1 MSSEFERL
9 LRKGQAA
16 LPEPEAGVT
25 RRARQKALAAILRR
39 RRLRL
44 RSPLTL
50 AAALAAAVGV
60 GIGVGALVTPSS
72 TAAPRAMGLGFLPEQ
87 GWSVHQA
94 GTRATVA
101 RPASAIATNVSIHP
115 DDFVHG
121 RPDPSQLPYTT
132 LLRLPRNGVVIV
144 ADFTLL
150 REHSVFTGQ
159 LFRPRELPLKLRDAS
174 PLDQFGTQIRP
185 RRPLGQY
192 QLRAAVNGYA
202 VDLAFYFGT
211 ARPSQALLASAQRQL
226 ERLVVE
232 RPQARPRV
240 QPPRTLA
247 AVTSAPA
254 GSTAARLIDRTFR
267 CNLGIV
273 AGTPKIEVSAAAG
286 TRARGNRRFDRLAQ
300 ATVITFPENN
310 FREADS
316 LNVAGMTAGW
326 PPPVSVPTGGGMGI
340 SLDQCTPVVASVP
353 LRTRGLNGGR
363 IDSFEDTYECFPL
376 TRRILLRT
384 RSLFRRPTN
393 LRLRRGP
400 AGERDLAT
408 VGRITE
414 GVIAARTANGKPILY
429 TQIFES
435 GKARLF
441 TEPDCVPDP
450 T

>member
-1 MSSEFERL
+1 MPSEFERL
-9 LRKGQAA
+9 LREAQEA
-16 LPEPEAGVT
+16 LPKPDDRAT
-25 RRARQKALAAILRR
+25 RRAREKALAAIFRR

-50 AAALAAAVGV
+50 AAALAAAVGI
-60 GIGVGALVTPSS
+60 GIAAGALLTPSS

-87 GWSVHQA
+87 GWNVHQA
-94 GTRATVA
+94 GTRASVA
-101 RPASAIATNVSIHP
+101 QPASAIATNVP
-115 DDFVHG
+115 LLPEDLVDG
-121 RPDPSQLPYTT
+121 RPDPSQLPYAT

-150 REHSVFTGQ
+150 REHLPYTSP
-159 LFRPRELPLKLRDAS
+159 LFRPRELPLKLSDAR

-185 RRPLGQY
+185 RQPLGQY
-192 QLRAAVNGYA
+192 QLRAAVNGFA

-211 ARPSQALLASAQRQL
+211 TDPSRALLAAAQRQL

-232 RPQARPRV
+232 PPEARAPRV

-247 AVTSAPA
+247 AAQSAPA
-254 GSTAARLIDRTFR
+254 VSAAARVIDRTFR
-267 CNLGIV
+267 CNLGVV
-273 AGTPKIEVSAAAG
+273 AGTPKIEVSGAAG
-286 TRARGNRRFDRLAQ
+286 ARAGRRFDRLAQ

-310 FREADS
+310 FREEDS
-316 LNVAGMTAGW
+316 LYVAGITAGW
-326 PPPVSVPTGGGMGI
+326 PPPVSVPTGGGLGI

-353 LRTRGLNGGR
+353 LTTRGLTGGR
-363 IDSFEDTYECFPL
+363 IDNFEDTYECFPV
-376 TRRILLRT
+376 TRRMLLRT
-384 RSLFRRPTN
+384 RAVFRRPTN

-414 GVIAARTANGKPILY
+414 GVIAARTATGRPLY
-429 TQIFES
+429 YAQIFES
-435 GKARLF
+435 GKARMF
-441 TEPDCVPDP
+441 THPDCVPDQ

>member
-1 MSSEFERL
+1 MPSEFERL
-9 LRKGQAA
+9 LREAQEA
-16 LPEPEAGVT
+16 LPKPDDRAT
-25 RRARQKALAAILRR
+25 KRAREKAVAAVLRR

-87 GWSVHQA
+87 GWSVYQA
-94 GTRATVA
+94 RTRASVA
-101 RPASAIATNVSIHP
+101 RPASAIAANVDLHP
-115 DDFVHG
+115 DDFVDG
-121 RPDPSQLPYTT
+121 RPAPSQLPYAT

-150 REHSVFTGQ
+150 REHSVYTGQ
-159 LFRPRELPLKLRDAS
+159 LFRPRDLPLKLRDAR

-192 QLRAAVNGYA
+192 QLRAAVNGFA

-211 ARPSQALLASAQRQL
+211 ARPPRALLASAQRQL

-232 RPQARPRV
+232 PPEARPRV
-240 QPPRTLA
+240 EPPRTLA

-254 GSTAARLIDRTFR
+254 GSAAARVIDRTFR
-267 CNLGIV
+267 CNLGVV
-273 AGTPKIEVSAAAG
+273 AGTPKMEVSGAAG
-286 TRARGNRRFDRLAQ
+286 TRAGRRFDMLAQ
-300 ATVITFPENN
+300 ATMITFPENN

-316 LNVAGMTAGW
+316 LYIAGITAGW
-326 PPPVSVPTGGGMGI
+326 PPPVSVPTGGGLGI

-353 LRTRGLNGGR
+353 LTTRGLTGGR
-363 IDSFEDTYECFPL
+363 IDNFEDTYECFPVSRTL
-376 TRRILLRT
+376 LLRT
-384 RSLFRRPTN
+384 RAVFRRPTN

-414 GVIAARTANGKPILY
+414 GVIAARTARGRPLFY
-429 TQIFES
+429 AQIFES
-435 GKARLF
+435 GKARMF
-441 TEPDCVPDP
+441 THPDCVPDS

>member
-9 LRKGQAA
+9 LRKGQEA
-16 LPEPEAGVT
+16 LPEPEGGVT
-25 RRARQKALAAILRR
+25 RRARENALAAILRR

-72 TAAPRAMGLGFLPEQ
+72 TAAPPGAMGLGFLPEQ

-94 GTRATVA
+94 GTRASVA
-101 RPASAIATNVSIHP
+101 RPASAIATNVSLHP
-115 DDFVHG
+115 DDFVDG
-121 RPDPSQLPYTT
+121 RPDPSELPYST

-150 REHSVFTGQ
+150 REHSVYAGP
-159 LFRPRELPLKLRDAS
+159 LFRPRELPLNLRDAR

-211 ARPSQALLASAQRQL
+211 SRPSRALLASAQRQL

-232 RPQARPRV
+232 PPQARPRV

-247 AVTSAPA
+247 AATNAPA
-254 GSTAARLIDRTFR
+254 VAAAARVIDRTFR
-267 CNLGIV
+267 CNLGVV

-286 TRARGNRRFDRLAQ
+286 SRAGRRFDRLAQ
-300 ATVITFPENN
+300 ASIITFPENN
-310 FREADS
+310 FKEAES
-316 LNVAGMTAGW
+316 LYIGGITAGW
-326 PPPVSVPTGGGMGI
+326 PPPVSLPGGGGMTI

-353 LRTRGLNGGR
+353 LRPRGLVGGPVD
-363 IDSFEDTYECFPL
+363 IYEDTYECFPV
-376 TRRILLRT
+376 TKRILLRT
-384 RSLFRRPTN
+384 RAVFRKPTN
-393 LRLRRGP
+393 LRLDVR
-400 AGERDLAT
+400 AGRSLAT
-408 VGRITE
+408 IARMKE
-414 GVIAARTANGKPILY
+414 GAIAARQPNGTPLFY
-429 TQIFES
+429 AQIFES
-435 GKARLF
+435 GKARMF
-441 TEPDCVPDP
+441 THGDCVPDP

>member
-1 MSSEFERL
+1 MPSEFERQ
-9 LRKGQAA
+9 LREAQEA
-16 LPEPEAGVT
+16 LPKPDDRAT
-25 RRARQKALAAILRR
+25 RRARERALAAILRR

-60 GIGVGALVTPSS
+60 GIGVGALLTPSS
-72 TAAPRAMGLGFLPEQ
+72 TAAPRATGLGFLPEQ
-87 GWSVHQA
+87 GWSVYQS
-94 GTRATVA
+94 GTRASVA
-101 RPASAIATNVSIHP
+101 RPASAIAANVAVHP
-115 DDFVHG
+115 DDFVDG
-121 RPDPSQLPYTT
+121 RPDPSQLPYST

-150 REHSVFTGQ
+150 REHSVFTGAV
-159 LFRPRELPLKLRDAS
+159 FRPRELPLRLRDAR

-226 ERLVVE
+226 ERLVVD

-240 QPPRTLA
+240 EPPRTLA
-247 AVTSAPA
+247 AATSAPA
-254 GSTAARLIDRTFR
+254 ASAAARVIDRTFR

-273 AGTPKIEVSAAAG
+273 AGTPKIEIGAAAG
-286 TRARGNRRFDRLAQ
+286 TRIGKRGRFARLAQ
-300 ATVITFPENN
+300 ASAVTFPENN
-310 FREADS
+310 FNEADS
-316 LNVAGMTAGW
+316 LYIAGMTAGW
-326 PPPVSVPTGGGMGI
+326 PPPLDVPGGTGMTI
-340 SLDQCTPVVASVP
+340 DLERCTPQAASVP
-353 LRTRGLNGGR
+353 LTTRGLVGGP
-363 IDSFEDTYECFPL
+363 IDSFEDTFECFPRTKTISL
-376 TRRILLRT
+376 RIRAV
-384 RSLFRRPTN
+384 FRRPTR
-393 LRLRRGP
+393 LRLSLQG
-400 AGERDLAT
+400 
-408 VGRITE
+408 GRNLTASGRVVE
-414 GVIAARTANGKPILY
+414 SGIAARTSTGKPIFYARL
-429 TQIFES
+429 FES